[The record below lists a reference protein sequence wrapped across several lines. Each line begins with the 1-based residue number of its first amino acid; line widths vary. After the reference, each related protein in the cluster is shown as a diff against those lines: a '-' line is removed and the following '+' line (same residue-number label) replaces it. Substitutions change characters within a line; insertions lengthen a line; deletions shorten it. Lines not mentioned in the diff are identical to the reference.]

1 MQKTGKKA
9 SILIWSI
16 MLSLI
21 ISIAF
26 ISISSKLYKNIKL
39 NNYLNTS
46 INKKNILA
54 EKIAQSWW
62 LIEKDEFLTFEQ
74 NSYIINKEEE
84 FDIIFEWN
92 SNFSWKIVLTNW
104 GPIVYEVKSYSWA
117 DNSYYNITSSWIIR
131 EKIANNFN
139 WILNN
144 SYDKVNLKIKNLG
157 WISKIIFETNN
168 DNFHWTWITKKYKI
182 EKKIWWKYIEKTII
196 TK

>member
-1 MQKTGKKA
+1 
-9 SILIWSI
+9 

-54 EKIAQSWW
+54 EKIAQSGG

-84 FDIIFEWN
+84 FDIIFEGN
-92 SNFSWKIVLTNW
+92 SNFSGKIVLTNG
-104 GPIVYEVKSYSWA
+104 GPIVYEVKSYSGA
-117 DNSYYNITSSWIIR
+117 DNSYYNITSSGIIR

-139 WILNN
+139 GILNN

-157 WISKIIFETNN
+157 GISKIIFETNN
-168 DNFHWTWITKKYKI
+168 DNFHGTGITKKYKI
-182 EKKIWWKYIEKTII
+182 EKKIGGKYIEKTII